1 MFEVKNSIVQIKSLV
16 ESLINRMDHRKQGT
30 SVRRLEIKITS
41 FRKYK
46 NKGKYGCNL

>member
-1 MFEVKNSIVQIKSLV
+1 MFEVKNSIVQIKRLV

-30 SVRRLEIKITS
+30 GARRLEMKITL

-46 NKGKYGCNL
+46 NKGKN